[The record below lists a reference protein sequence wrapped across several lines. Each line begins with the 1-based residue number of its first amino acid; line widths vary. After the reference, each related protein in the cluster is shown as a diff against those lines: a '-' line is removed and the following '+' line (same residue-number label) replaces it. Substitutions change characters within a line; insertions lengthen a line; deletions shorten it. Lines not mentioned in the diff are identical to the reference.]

1 MSEAGHGNFRNNGEG
16 GRGRLVDRRGEK
28 LAEERE
34 KERLKWPALVLSFFS
49 GGNSF
54 SPTLRCFLWKIY
66 SPHFSSM
73 WDLKDFFRFMEITY
87 TKTFTKITL

>member
-49 GGNSF
+49 GGNKFLTHPQMFSLENIFTSF
-54 SPTLRCFLWKIY
+54 LTDVGS
-66 SPHFSSM
+66 
-73 WDLKDFFRFMEITY
+73 
-87 TKTFTKITL
+87 